1 MPSSLN
7 TYIEI
12 KWYKNFHFL
21 TKVMLANRELLKYL
35 HLLSALSACEQ
46 IFFSLLPHSPEKKRL
61 FWKHTNTDDFS
72 F

>member
-46 IFFSLLPHSPEKKRL
+46 IFFFPFATLPREEETVLEAH
-61 FWKHTNTDDFS
+61 
-72 F
+72 